1 MTEYQKQLDKY
12 CKLRG
17 LSRPRVGTAAGKNKN
32 YVSDVINGKITPTID
47 ALEGLAEVLEV
58 SLAVLLFGDSP
69 DNDMEEFANKFKRL
83 DASGQRAV
91 FALMDTLS
99 ALPEPDQ

>member
-17 LSRPRVGTAAGKNKN
+17 LSRPRVGAAAGKNKN

-47 ALEGLAEVLEV
+47 ALEGLAAVLDV
-58 SLAVLLFGDSP
+58 PLAVLLFGDSP
-69 DNDMEEFANKFKRL
+69 DSEAEEFASKFKHL
-83 DASGQRAV
+83 DSSGQRAV
-91 FALMDTLS
+91 FALIDTLS
-99 ALPEPDQ
+99 SLPDTEK

>member
-17 LSRPRVGTAAGKNKN
+17 LSRPRLGLAAGKNKN

-47 ALEGLAEVLEV
+47 ALEGLAVVLDV
-58 SLAVLLFGDSP
+58 SLAILLFGDTP
-69 DNDMEEFANKFKRL
+69 DSDMEEFANKFRRL
-83 DASGQRAV
+83 DERGQKAV

-99 ALPEPDQ
+99 SLPESEK